1 MMTTPTKFQVHMTLY
16 TNMTPEVP
24 VKKSSLND
32 DYTHEVSS
40 PYDPYTNMFPPP
52 TSDDPDSS
60 GCGDAHT
67 HQVPSSW
74 NVRLQSSL
82 QPILYH
88 NLFT

>member
-52 TSDDPDSS
+52 RPQMTP
-60 GCGDAHT
+60 T
-67 HQVPSSW
+67 
-74 NVRLQSSL
+74 LQDVEML
-82 QPILYH
+82 TPTKFH
-88 NLFT
+88 HHGT